1 MTELMTCP
9 RCKKRK
15 PAPSFVEGISIC
27 CVCALPTMGANSSPR
42 RRELAKVYRQRS
54 SLLESAQGGKLREG

>member
-1 MTELMTCP
+1 MVELMTCP

-15 PAPSFVEGISIC
+15 PASSFIEGISIC
-27 CVCALPTMGANSSPR
+27 CVCALPTMGANSSSR

-54 SLLESAQGGKLREG
+54 SLLDRLKAR